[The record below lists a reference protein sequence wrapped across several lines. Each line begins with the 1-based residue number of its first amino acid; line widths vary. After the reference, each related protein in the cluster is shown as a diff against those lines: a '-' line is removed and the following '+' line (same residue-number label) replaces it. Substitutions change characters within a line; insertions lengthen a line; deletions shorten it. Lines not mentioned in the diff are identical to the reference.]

1 MKLCTLIKLLNMKY
15 SLLLFTFLLCYVG
28 VAQRTPQERIKA
40 FKIAYITEQLNLT
53 TKEAQQF
60 WPVYNTYEDNLD
72 TVKAEE
78 RNLIQNLRQQFTAAE
93 LTDQKAGTYLD
104 NFILLEEKKLSLR
117 KSYLNALKKVIP
129 NIKILKLIKAEADF
143 NKRLVQQLRERR
155 RNQRN

>member
-1 MKLCTLIKLLNMKY
+1 MKY